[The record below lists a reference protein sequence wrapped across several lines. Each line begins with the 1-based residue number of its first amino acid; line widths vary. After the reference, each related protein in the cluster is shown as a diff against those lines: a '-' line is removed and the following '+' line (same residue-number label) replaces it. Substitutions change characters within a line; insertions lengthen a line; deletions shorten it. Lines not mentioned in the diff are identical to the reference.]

1 MNTQLTQ
8 NTKEKIR
15 SFIQDYLERELDD
28 TCCSYCE
35 KEYSTVEQLAIG
47 ELENNFEEIEFNYE
61 LLRDYYND
69 NNEVENKES
78 LKQLSCRYAKTLI
91 N

>member
-1 MNTQLTQ
+1 MNLQLTQ

-15 SFIQDYLERELDD
+15 FFLQDYLERELDD
-28 TCCSYCE
+28 SCCSYCE
-35 KEYSTVEQLAIG
+35 QEYSSIEQLAVE
-47 ELENNFEEIEFNYE
+47 ELENNFEKVEFNYE

-69 NNEVENKES
+69 NYEVKNLEE

>member
-1 MNTQLTQ
+1 MITQLTQ

-15 SFIQDYLERELDD
+15 SFLQDYLERELDD

-35 KEYSTVEQLAIG
+35 QEYNSIEQLAVE
-47 ELENNFEEIEFNYE
+47 ELESNFEKVEYDYE

-69 NNEVENKES
+69 NNEVNNLEE
-78 LKQLSCRYAKTLI
+78 LKKLSCRYAKTLI